1 MSSAALQL
9 IDRQGGLATAAQLLT
24 VMTRQQLD
32 VQVRN
37 GGLVRVWKG
46 VYAARVPDLVGR
58 LSALDLFVGRPVV
71 ACMGTAA
78 AMYGFDFENTTVV
91 HVLDPGVR
99 LRSKAGLT
107 VHQRS
112 GAPLRRVGDRLVTSP
127 AWTAVEVARQL
138 RRSRAL
144 AALDGAL
151 ASGSCTREE
160 LGRAVREQV
169 GRRGIVSVRDLLPFA
184 DGHAESAMESE
195 ARLVFIDY
203 GLPLPELQF
212 EIRGRH
218 GEVWRLD
225 FAWPAQRVVAE
236 YESIDWHA
244 GRAAMLRDKKRSAGI
259 QQVDWTYIPIVVDD
273 VRVQPWR
280 LADRV
285 DHHLSQREQ
294 TQLRA

>member
-1 MSSAALQL
+1 MQTAAFTLL
-9 IDRQGGLATAAQLLT
+9 DDLGGFATTAQLLT

-58 LSALDLFVGRPVV
+58 LDALDLFVGRPVV

-78 AMYGFDFENTTVV
+78 AMYGFDFENTTSV

-99 LRSKAGLT
+99 LRSKVGLT
-107 VHQRS
+107 VHQRMD
-112 GAPLRRVGDRLVTSP
+112 APLRRVAGRLATSP

-138 RRSRAL
+138 RRPRAL

-151 ASGSCTREE
+151 ASSSCTRGE
-160 LGRAVREQV
+160 LDRAVRAQA
-169 GRRGIVSVRDLLPFA
+169 GRRGIVGVRNLLPFA
-184 DGHAESAMESE
+184 DGRAESAMESE

-212 EIRGRH
+212 EIIGPR
-218 GEVWRLD
+218 GEVWRVD

-236 YESIDWHA
+236 YESIDFHA
-244 GRAAMLRDKKRSAGI
+244 GRVAMLRDKRRSAGI
-259 QQVDWTYIPIVVDD
+259 QQVNWTYIPIVVDD
-273 VRVQPWR
+273 VRIQRWR
-280 LADRV
+280 LANRV
-285 DHHLSQREQ
+285 EHHLSRS
-294 TQLRA
+294 TWAS